1 MPCNHRFQNELTT
14 HTYPLNYLFIGTFNP
29 EWNNPN
35 GNNANWFYT
44 RSRNSLWHILPM
56 VLDGDDLFDFRQ
68 DTNFLKGWC
77 SDHGIGFSDLISVVV
92 DAEEENPQHFADIIG
107 FQDQILEN
115 YHLASTNLEALITRN
130 AETLRNGGV
139 YLTRY
144 SHTLKQNGQIIGFWN
159 TVQDLCMVLNIP
171 VNCLVTPSN
180 GYRLEIAEKVEMW
193 GGGIW
198 EAVLGLE

>member
-56 VLDGDDLFDFRQ
+56 ATIGASLMGFRQ
-68 DTNFLKGWC
+68 ETNFLKEWC
-77 SDHGIGFSDLISVVV
+77 SNHGIGFSDLVKIVL
-92 DAEEENPQHFADIIG
+92 DADEDNTQHFADIIG

-115 YHLASTNLEALITRN
+115 YNLAGTDLEDLILEN

-144 SHTLKQNGQIIGFWN
+144 DHTMPQDGQIIGFWN
-159 TVQDLCMVLNIP
+159 TVKQLCLELNIP

-180 GYRLEIAEKVEMW
+180 GYRLTRDLKVEMW
-193 GGGIW
+193 Q
-198 EAVLGLE
+198 ETLGLAN